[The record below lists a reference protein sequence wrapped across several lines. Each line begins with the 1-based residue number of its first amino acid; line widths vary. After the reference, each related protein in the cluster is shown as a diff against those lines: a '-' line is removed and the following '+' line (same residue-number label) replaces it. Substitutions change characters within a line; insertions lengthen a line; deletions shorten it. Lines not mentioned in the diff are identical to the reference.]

1 MLISLELL
9 ALLQSCTRIEG
20 IDPGV
25 PVETAEGINF
35 APQIAS
41 TKGLINSGDL
51 ARTGT
56 KIRVYDYISNFE
68 GTING
73 NNVQSGQTIQYF
85 VDSISFKSGVA
96 SYWPYWNPSL
106 ETGLGHTGGP
116 DESIVYPWTKT
127 GTHTFFGFLVADQ
140 HPDYGNPFTYRK
152 LFRQDPTLS
161 NRVLS
166 IPTTTMTTLLEKQF
180 DFSYSAPVSIDA
192 ATRTVGT
199 SVPLQLKHLF
209 SAFRITAR
217 NTSGNTILLKSVTL
231 RGMKNTRSA
240 TIDFKE
246 ATPTPVFANLDSAAV
261 VLYNYQSSGEN
272 DYGRVLESLDQE
284 VSDLMSSFLLMWPQT
299 YAELVENPAING
311 ARLEIKYK
319 VRTVTNNEPN
329 DSDELT
335 AVIVLGNQGFFKT
348 NQIGMDA
355 GKKYTYTLQFKK
367 STMDIYVNVLPW
379 EYEEYDWSYAE
390 HSISARSG
398 TFKDGVLAFY
408 RYNSETDAYDKFPTT
423 EEWSA
428 KAIRFNTRNEVFK
441 GRFFIEA
448 PTAGRWQITPYPMS
462 AAQYF
467 IVEPTSGDINVNFEN
482 GMAEFTVS
490 ANPDLTPVSSQT
502 LYFNVAIQLNG
513 EWVDANSEFNRKN
526 IKLVLDAN

>member
-1 MLISLELL
+1 MV
-9 ALLQSCTRIEG
+9 ALLLLSSGCTRIERE
-20 IDPGV
+20 DPL
-25 PVETAEGINF
+25 PVEEESEGINF

-56 KIRVYDYISNFE
+56 KIRVYDYVSNFVGYLNE
-68 GTING
+68 DEFRMGDTKL
-73 NNVQSGQTIQYF
+73 YF
-85 VDSISFKSGVA
+85 TDVISYDSNTT
-96 SYWPYWNPSL
+96 SYWPYWNPALSTSQGS
-106 ETGLGHTGGP
+106 TGAP
-116 DESIVYPWTKT
+116 DPSIVYPWTKT
-127 GTHTFFGFLVADQ
+127 GTHTFFGFLIADQ
-140 HPDYGNPFTYRK
+140 NPSYQNAFTYEN
-152 LFRQDPTLS
+152 LFGQAPSIS

-166 IPTTTMTTLLEKQF
+166 IPPTTMTTLLEKQF

-284 VSDLMSSFLLMWPQT
+284 VNDLMSSFILMWPQT

-335 AVIVLGNQGFFKT
+335 SVIVLGNQGFFRT

-408 RYNSETDAYDKFPTT
+408 RYNSETDAYDKSPTT

-467 IVEPTSGDINVNFEN
+467 IVEPTSGDIDVNTNN
-482 GMAEFTVS
+482 GMAEFTVKT
-490 ANPDLTPVSSQT
+490 NPDRTPNSTQN

-526 IKLVLDAN
+526 IRLVLDAN

>member
-1 MLISLELL
+1 MV
-9 ALLQSCTRIEG
+9 ALLLLSSGCTRIERE
-20 IDPGV
+20 DPL
-25 PVETAEGINF
+25 PVEEESEGINF

-41 TKGLINSGDL
+41 TKGLLNSGDL
-51 ARTGT
+51 NEIYTR
-56 KIRVYDYISNFE
+56 IQVYDYISGFTGKINNTTVSGE
-68 GTING
+68 TIKYFSDVISYDNTQ
-73 NNVQSGQTIQYF
+73 VQ
-85 VDSISFKSGVA
+85 
-96 SYWPYWNPSL
+96 YWPYWNPDKQGSFG
-106 ETGLGHTGGP
+106 TGAP
-116 DESIVYPWTKT
+116 DTDIVYPWTKT
-127 GTHTFFGFLVADQ
+127 GTHTFFGWLVAD
-140 HPDYGNPFTYRK
+140 GKTNPNTMATQ
-152 LFRQDPTLS
+152 LFGTGQPALNETT
-161 NRVLS
+161 RVLS
-166 IPTTTMTTLLEKQF
+166 IPTTTMTNTVAQF
-180 DFSYSAPVSIDA
+180 DFSYSSAVSIDA

-199 SVPLQLKHLF
+199 PVPLQLKHLF

-231 RGMKNTRSA
+231 KGMKNSRSA
-240 TIDFKE
+240 TIDFKDVP
-246 ATPTPVFANLDSAAV
+246 PTVQPTINASGTVDIP
-261 VLYNYQSSGEN
+261 LYTYPSQGEN
-272 DYGRVLESLDQE
+272 DYGRVLESVDQE
-284 VSDLMSSFLLMWPQT
+284 VNDLMSSFILMWPQT

-379 EYEEYDWSYAE
+379 EYEEYDWNYAE

-408 RYNSETDAYDKFPTT
+408 RYNSETDAYDISPNTN
-423 EEWSA
+423 EWSA

-448 PTAGRWQITPYPMS
+448 PTAGRWQITPYPLS

-467 IVEPTSGDINVNFEN
+467 IVEPTSGDINVNVEN
-482 GMAEFTVS
+482 GMAEFTVKT
-490 ANPDLTPVSSQT
+490 NPDRTPTSTQN

-526 IKLVLDAN
+526 IRLVLDAN